1 MKTTGISLNRGELL
15 RAALVDLGGLALIL
29 FVPSFAHLLNFPVYM
44 LEPMRVVLILAMAHT
59 TKRNAYLLAL
69 TLPAFSW
76 LVSGHPEAL
85 KMAVITLE
93 LIANVFLF
101 YLIAEKTRRIFIAA
115 LSSVIISKIFCYLL
129 YMVLFSWS
137 FVVAEADPLFL
148 AVQAVTTLLFSGY
161 LYVTSLKK

>member
-1 MKTTGISLNRGELL
+1 MKTTGISMNRGELL
-15 RAALVDLGGLALIL
+15 RAALVDLGGLALIF

-44 LEPMRVVLILAMAHT
+44 MEPMRVVLILAMAHT

-85 KMAVITLE
+85 KMVVITLE

-101 YLIAEKTRRIFIAA
+101 YLIAEKTRRLFIAA
-115 LSSVIISKIFCYLL
+115 LSSIIISKIFCYLL
-129 YMVLFSWS
+129 YMVLFPWS
-137 FVVAEADPLFL
+137 FVVAEAEPLFL
-148 AVQAVTTLLFSGY
+148 AVQVVTTILFSGY
-161 LYVTSLKK
+161 IYVTSLKQ